1 MWKNLFSTQWV
12 VLMSVP
18 FMCESQFMVH
28 SEQVGRIQKK
38 VSHTHKALLKR
49 ILRYFLFAELWNYF
63 VHLFIDN
70 YLPSRFPFWKLKKI
84 IIQSVHFTDLF
95 CSCIQ
100 EIVKTFM
107 REWINIWS
115 KFHAW
120 DPRPHPSWKA
130 SESNANYI
138 SNLPPKYQRKLEE
151 CKTLRRIAKH
161 HFSVCCFFIITINN
175 PSNQLKKLTIL
186 KETFP
191 CSVFYY
197 FLFIYSRIRKFWHGW
212 LVVVGELRRRR
223 QLNPPS
229 LPPQPPNPQL

>member
-1 MWKNLFSTQWV
+1 
-12 VLMSVP
+12 
-18 FMCESQFMVH
+18 
-28 SEQVGRIQKK
+28 
-38 VSHTHKALLKR
+38 
-49 ILRYFLFAELWNYF
+49 
-63 VHLFIDN
+63 
-70 YLPSRFPFWKLKKI
+70 
-84 IIQSVHFTDLF
+84 
-95 CSCIQ
+95 
-100 EIVKTFM
+100 M

-191 CSVFYY
+191 CSVFITF
-197 FLFIYSRIRKFWHGW
+197 FLFIPEKENFDMVGW
-212 LVVVGELRRRR
+212 WLLANWGGGG
-223 QLNPPS
+223 NWTPPLS
-229 LPPQPPNPQL
+229 LPNLQTHNFNTHSMSSWGTVQRTIDFLPFILCLTFLRYHRFFLCVLELKSLLKFSIW

>member
-1 MWKNLFSTQWV
+1 
-12 VLMSVP
+12 
-18 FMCESQFMVH
+18 
-28 SEQVGRIQKK
+28 
-38 VSHTHKALLKR
+38 
-49 ILRYFLFAELWNYF
+49 
-63 VHLFIDN
+63 
-70 YLPSRFPFWKLKKI
+70 
-84 IIQSVHFTDLF
+84 
-95 CSCIQ
+95 
-100 EIVKTFM
+100 M

-151 CKTLRRIAKH
+151 CKTLRRIAKR
-161 HFSVCCFFIITINN
+161 HFSVSCFFIITINN

-197 FLFIYSRIRKFWHGW
+197 FLFIYSRKFWHGW

-223 QLNPPS
+223 QLNPPLSPLPNLQTHNFNTHSMSSWLGNSSKNNRLFAFHS
-229 LPPQPPNPQL
+229 LSSLFKISQIF